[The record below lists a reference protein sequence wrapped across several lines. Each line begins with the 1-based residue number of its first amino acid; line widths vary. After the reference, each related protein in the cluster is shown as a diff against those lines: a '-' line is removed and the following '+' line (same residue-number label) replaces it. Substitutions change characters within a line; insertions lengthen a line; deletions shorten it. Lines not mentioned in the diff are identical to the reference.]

1 MARYQVI
8 LAYDGTD
15 FLGFQCQKKARTVQG
30 EVEEALRNLG
40 WDGKSILSSGRT
52 DTGVHA
58 TGQVITF
65 DLNWLHSEQALRQ
78 ALNAYLPADI
88 SAREVHETTSA
99 FHPRYDASSREYCY
113 RILIDPVRF
122 PMLERTVWRMDFS
135 LDFSLLQ
142 KSAALFIGEYDFTA
156 FGNPPRPGGNTV
168 RTVLRSEWDQDG
180 NLYVYHI
187 EANAFLYHMVRR
199 IVFVQ
204 VAIASNRVEYERLA
218 QDLESGIPEHP
229 GIAPACGLEL
239 AKVFYT
245 R

>member
-15 FLGFQCQKKARTVQG
+15 YPGFQRQKKARTVQG
-30 EVEEALRNLG
+30 EVEEALRKLG

-58 TGQVITF
+58 TGQVISF
-65 DLNWLHSEQALRQ
+65 DLNWMHSEQALRQ
-78 ALNAYLPADI
+78 ALNAYLPAEI
-88 SAREVHETTSA
+88 SAREIHETTTV

-122 PMLERTVWRMDFS
+122 PMLERTAWRMDFS
-135 LDFSLLQ
+135 LDYSLLQ
-142 KSAALFIGEYDFTA
+142 KSAALFIGEHDYAA

-168 RTVLRSEWDQDG
+168 RTVLRSEWEQDRD
-180 NLYVYHI
+180 LYVYHI
-187 EANAFLYHMVRR
+187 CANAFLYHMVRR

-204 VAIASNRVEYERLA
+204 VAIASNRVDYERLA
-218 QDLESGIPEHP
+218 KNLEGGIPEHP

-239 AKVFYT
+239 TKVFYA